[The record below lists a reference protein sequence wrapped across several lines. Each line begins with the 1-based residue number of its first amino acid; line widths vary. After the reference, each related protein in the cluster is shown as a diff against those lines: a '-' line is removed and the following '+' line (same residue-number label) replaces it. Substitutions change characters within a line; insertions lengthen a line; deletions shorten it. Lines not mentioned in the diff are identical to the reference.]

1 MVNAFY
7 GSLLF
12 VVLVASVA
20 LNKKLDMLDSSNAV
34 LFHFIH
40 KHEATNATDKNTGVA
55 TSSPTTSQM
64 SISESSVEGNRTTP
78 KDKANFT
85 ISITRPATAAN
96 NTFASSVP
104 LRTQAWTRSRAVKKP
119 AQHPNGSRI
128 FRFEVKN
135 YTLFFVFIGSL
146 VVAAI
151 SGISFFL
158 VALGRLF

>member
-128 FRFEVKN
+128 FRFEGLCKN
-135 YTLFFVFIGSL
+135 VNPF
-146 VVAAI
+146 
-151 SGISFFL
+151 
-158 VALGRLF
+158 